1 MREGSWMQ
9 NMSMKT
15 QNGSRRGKW
24 CCLPGRRDVPGGEH
38 ETECTSNGI
47 INIIIIIIT
56 IIIITIII
64 VIIIIVV
71 TLT

>member
-1 MREGSWMQ
+1 MQ

-15 QNGSRRGKW
+15 QNGSRRGKC
-24 CCLPGRRDVPGGEH
+24 CCLPGRRDVPGREH
-38 ETECTSNGI
+38 EAECTSNGI
-47 INIIIIIIT
+47 INIIIIIIIT
-56 IIIITIII
+56 IIIII